1 MTKTAKWVTLV
12 LIVICLVGST
22 LLGVFSA
29 KKISEIPFGETVNI
43 GELDENSEQTGM
55 INILLIGIDADGTRS
70 DTNML
75 LSYDGYSD
83 RVNILSF
90 PRDTRVAI
98 NGHYQKLNAAMGIG
112 LAKAKAGKDD
122 AAEEELIR
130 QVKKLSGLPVHYFV
144 TVDFDGFKEII
155 DVLGGVDFNVPYNM
169 NYDDPEQDLHIH
181 LTKGQQHLDGQKA
194 HDFVRFRQNNGGS
207 APGEYVMGDEGRIYW
222 QQKFL
227 KALIAQK
234 VRPEYFAKITDIFDV
249 VMDNVRTNYT
259 MQDLLKHINIIQDLN
274 SEDISSYKLPGLAGY
289 ENGVAWYIQDRAATD
304 QLIHDVFMPRSR
316 AKWEEEQAEKAAK
329 EAEAAK
335 AAEEKEGES
344 SL

>member
-1 MTKTAKWVTLV
+1 MTKTAKWITLV
-12 LIVICLVGST
+12 LLMICLVGST
-22 LLGVFSA
+22 VLGVISA

-55 INILLIGIDADGTRS
+55 INILLVGIDADGTRS

-90 PRDTRVAI
+90 PRDTRVVI

-155 DVLGGVDFNVPYNM
+155 DVLGGVEFNVPYNM

-181 LTKGQQHLDGQKA
+181 LTKGKQHLDGQKA

-227 KALIAQK
+227 KELIAQK

-259 MQDLLKHINIIQDLN
+259 MQDLLKHINVIQDLN
-274 SEDISSYKLPGLAGY
+274 AEDIASYKLPGLAGY
-289 ENGVAWYIQDRAATD
+289 ENGVAWFIQDRAATD

-316 AKWEEEQAEKAAK
+316 AQWEKEQAEKAEK
-329 EAEAAK
+329 EAEAA
-335 AAEEKEGES
+335 AEKEGEPS
-344 SL
+344 I

>member
-1 MTKTAKWVTLV
+1 MTKVAKWVTLILMV
-12 LIVICLVGST
+12 LCLVGST

-43 GELDENSEQTGM
+43 GELDDNSEKTGM
-55 INILLIGIDADGTRS
+55 INILLVGIDADGTRS

-90 PRDTRVAI
+90 PRDTRIVV
-98 NGHYQKLNAAMGIG
+98 NGYYQKLNAAMGIG
-112 LAKAKAGKDD
+112 LAKVKAGKDD

-169 NYDDPEQDLHIH
+169 NYDDPTQDLHIH
-181 LTKGQQHLDGQKA
+181 LQKGQQHLDGQKA
-194 HDFVRFRQNNGGS
+194 HDFVRFRQNNGGT

-234 VRPEYFAKITDIFDV
+234 VKPEYFAKITDIFDV
-249 VMDNVRTNYT
+249 VVDNVRTNYT
-259 MQDLLKHINIIQDLN
+259 MQDLLKHINIIQDLK
-274 SEDISSYKLPGLAGY
+274 SEDIASYQLPGLAGY
-289 ENGVAWYIQDRAATD
+289 EGGIAWYIQDRAATD

-329 EAEAAK
+329 EAEAEK
-335 AAEEKEGES
+335 AEKEKEGES